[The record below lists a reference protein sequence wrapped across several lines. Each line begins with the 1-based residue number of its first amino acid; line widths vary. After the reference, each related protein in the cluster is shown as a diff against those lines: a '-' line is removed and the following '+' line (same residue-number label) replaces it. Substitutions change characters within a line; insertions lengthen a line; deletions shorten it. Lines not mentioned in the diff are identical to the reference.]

1 MKTCATLSK
10 LIIDALEET
19 NDQGLRYEVA
29 ARELKIKDIEEE
41 GVTAKRYWFIDDKD
55 SGLYIRCTQLQAN
68 PLLETLDILEQLRI
82 HDTQQSKYHQRN
94 YQDFK
99 EACEQTGMDHW
110 PLLENYYKE
119 NKRKDYQLL
128 GANAHGQITITIITK
143 EEERGVF
150 LVTKFIKDLP

>member
-1 MKTCATLSK
+1 MQASKTLTK

-19 NDQGLRYEVA
+19 NAQGLRYEVA
-29 ARELKIKDIEEE
+29 ARELNTNDIEEE

-82 HDTQQSKYHQRN
+82 NDTQQNKYHQRN

-99 EACEQTGMDHW
+99 EACQQTGMDHW
-110 PLLENYYKE
+110 QLLENYYKE
-119 NKRKDYQLL
+119 NKRKDHQLL
-128 GANAHGQITITIITK
+128 GASAHGQVTITIITK
-143 EEERGVF
+143 EEERGIF
-150 LVTKFIKDLP
+150 LVTKFIKDEQ